1 MMKKYKIRIFGLG
14 IDAKALI
21 PFPYEPTIEM
31 IENAVA
37 EYLNEGLMKIEVD
50 DFFAKNKLKINYQFD
65 DDNEEGYDYFL
76 ELTKEKNKW
85 YLMR

>member
-1 MMKKYKIRIFGLG
+1 MKKYKVRIFGLG
-14 IDAKALI
+14 IDAKVLI

-50 DFFAKNKLKINYQFD
+50 DFFRKDKYTITY
-65 DDNEEGYDYFL
+65 EEVTT
-76 ELTKEKNKW
+76 EL
-85 YLMR
+85 

>member
-1 MMKKYKIRIFGLG
+1 MKKYKVRIFGLG

-37 EYLNEGLMKIEVD
+37 EYLNEGLMKIEVA
-50 DFFAKNKLKINYQFD
+50 DFFAKNRYTITY
-65 DDNEEGYDYFL
+65 EEIPT
-76 ELTKEKNKW
+76 EL
-85 YLMR
+85 

>member
-1 MMKKYKIRIFGLG
+1 MIKKYKVRIFELG

-31 IENAVA
+31 IENAIA

-50 DFFAKNKLKINYQFD
+50 DFFAKDKYTITY
-65 DDNEEGYDYFL
+65 EEMPV
-76 ELTKEKNKW
+76 EL
-85 YLMR
+85 